1 MGETPGQLNRSEG
14 RPCFVNIR
22 KKKTSI
28 TMRSHSKLLLSSVFG
43 PYAVDDAYGKKENLM
58 ELFHNQVTREQGIF
72 SYRFNHSSF
81 GLYFLAENI
90 EMPTVVLDFPT
101 LPQFV
106 EELKKGY
113 DYVGISYVMPN
124 LKKAQKMAAL
134 VRQHAPNSKI
144 ILGGHG
150 VAVPETEQLI
160 DHDYI
165 CRGEGVS
172 FLRALFGEA
181 TDKPIRHPLLHSAH
195 NRRVMGAPLPEGSG
209 ILIPGVGC
217 ANKCRFCA
225 TSHFFGD
232 YIAYLPTGQDV
243 FDVCCAYEDTLGVT
257 DFGVMD
263 ENFLKQPQRALE
275 LLACME
281 KAGRRF
287 TFGIFSSAETIRAL
301 PSLDLLVRL
310 GITFIWM
317 GVESKH
323 AIYEKNKGIDFK
335 ALVAELRTRGIS
347 VMTSAILFLEEH
359 TQENIGEDI
368 DFIVG
373 LKADYVQFM
382 ELGPLPGTQLYR
394 EYATQGKLM
403 TPEEMPYEERHGQDR
418 IWFKH
423 SAFTGEESAVVLR
436 KAFER
441 DYGVNGASFIRAVQT
456 AMQGYEYTA
465 SSKDPHI
472 RARAEGFKEFL
483 TLTRSFILSARL
495 FSQNAA
501 TTSLLESLVQKYA
514 QHFSTPSLKQR
525 ALSMAVAAL
534 SSKEALRTKLFSDVR
549 QPPLRY
555 TQYRVKHREPCSEP
569 HVRLKRTTHP
579 RQAFA

>member
-1 MGETPGQLNRSEG
+1 MTR
-14 RPCFVNIR
+14 
-22 KKKTSI
+22 
-28 TMRSHSKLLLSSVFG
+28 HSKLLLTSVFG

-58 ELFHNQVTREQGIF
+58 ELFHNQVTREQGLF

-124 LKKAQKMAAL
+124 VKKAQKMAAL
-134 VRQHAPNSKI
+134 VRQHAPRSKI

-150 VAVPETEQLI
+150 VAVAETEQLI

-172 FLRALFGEA
+172 FLRNLFGEEVS
-181 TDKPIRHPLLHSAH
+181 KPIKHPLLHSSH

-232 YIAYLPTGQDV
+232 YIAYLKSGQEI

-281 KAGRRF
+281 QSGRRF
-287 TFGIFSSAETIRAL
+287 TFGIFSSAETITGL

-323 AIYEKNKGIDFK
+323 VIYEKNKGIDFK
-335 ALVAELRTRGIS
+335 ALVAELRRRGIS

-359 TQENIGEDI
+359 TRENIWDDI
-368 DFIVG
+368 DFIIG
-373 LKADYVQFM
+373 LKADYIQFM
-382 ELGPLPGTQLYR
+382 ELGPLPGTRLYHDY
-394 EYATQGKLM
+394 EASAKLL
-403 TPEEMPYEERHGQDR
+403 PLEEMPYEARHGQDR

-423 SAFTGEESAVVLR
+423 PAFTGKESAEILR
-436 KAFER
+436 TAFER
-441 DYGVNGASFIRAVQT
+441 DYRANGASFIRAIQT
-456 AMQGYEYTA
+456 AMMGYAYMT
-465 SSKDPHI
+465 SSADPRI
-472 RARAEGFKEFL
+472 QARAGRFKDFL
-483 TLTRSFILSARL
+483 ALTRSFLLSARL

-501 TTSLLESLVQKYA
+501 TTQLLTMLQRKYA
-514 QHFSTPSLKQR
+514 DHFGKPALKHQ
-525 ALSMAVAAL
+525 AVSVAIAAL
-534 SSKEALRTKLFSDVR
+534 TAKEALRTKLFSDVR
-549 QPPLRY
+549 QPPLKY
-555 TQYRVKHREPCSEP
+555 THY
-569 HVRLKRTTHP
+569 RLKKRRPHENCLFDIRHRAERTAGYP
-579 RQAFA
+579 LRAGCEVSDL

>member
-1 MGETPGQLNRSEG
+1 MMPYS
-14 RPCFVNIR
+14 P
-22 KKKTSI
+22 
-28 TMRSHSKLLLSSVFG
+28 KLLLTSVFG

-101 LPQFV
+101 LPQFI

-113 DYVGISYVMPN
+113 AYVGISYVMPN

-134 VRQHAPNSKI
+134 VRQHAPRSKI

-150 VAVPETEQLI
+150 VAVPETETLI
-160 DHDYI
+160 DHDYV
-165 CRGEGVS
+165 CRGEGVT
-172 FLRALFGEA
+172 FLRKLFGET
-181 TDKPIRHPLLHSAH
+181 TDKPIKHPLLHSSH

-232 YIAYLPTGQDV
+232 YIAYLKTGQEI
-243 FDVCCAYEDTLGVT
+243 FDICCTYEDTLGVT

-263 ENFLKQPQRALE
+263 ENFLKQPERALE

-281 KAGRRF
+281 KSGRLF
-287 TFGIFSSAETIRAL
+287 TFGIFSSAETIKSL

-323 AIYEKNKGIDFK
+323 ALYEKNKGVDFK
-335 ALVAELRTRGIS
+335 QLVGELRRRGIS

-359 TQENIGEDI
+359 TQKNIWEDVA
-368 DFIVG
+368 FIVE
-373 LKADYVQFM
+373 LNPDYIQFM
-382 ELGPLPGTQLYR
+382 ELGPVPGTKLYS
-394 EYATQGKLM
+394 EYDAAGKLC
-403 TPEEMPYEERHGQDR
+403 TLEEMPYEERHGQDR

-423 SAFTGEESAVVLR
+423 PAFTGEESAVLLK
-436 KAFER
+436 KAFQY
-441 DYGVNGASFIRAVQT
+441 DFQTNGASFIRAVQT
-456 AMQGYEYTA
+456 AMMGYEYIQA
-465 SSKDPHI
+465 SADPLLLV
-472 RARAEGFKEFL
+472 RAERYRSFL
-483 TLTRSFILSARL
+483 TLTRDFL
-495 FSQNAA
+495 FSAMLFSKNRA
-501 TTSLLESLVQKYA
+501 TSELIALLRKKYA
-514 QHFSTPSLKQR
+514 EYFPTPAFKHR
-525 ALSMAVAAL
+525 ALSVAIAAL
-534 SSKEALRTKLFSDVR
+534 TSKEALRTRFFSSVR
-549 QPPLRY
+549 QPPFRR
-555 TQYRVKHREPCSEP
+555 TSYRVSQQKTANKP
-569 HVRLKRTTHP
+569 RTTRH
-579 RQAFA
+579 RSSALCQASA

>member
-1 MGETPGQLNRSEG
+1 
-14 RPCFVNIR
+14 
-22 KKKTSI
+22 
-28 TMRSHSKLLLSSVFG
+28 
-43 PYAVDDAYGKKENLM
+43 M

-134 VRQHAPNSKI
+134 VRQHAPRSKI

-165 CRGEGVS
+165 CRGEGVT
-172 FLRALFGEA
+172 FLRKLFGEA

-287 TFGIFSSAETIRAL
+287 TFGIFSSAETIHAL

-335 ALVAELRTRGIS
+335 GLVAELRKRGIS

-359 TQENIGEDI
+359 TQKNIGEDV
-368 DFIVG
+368 DFIIG
-373 LKADYVQFM
+373 LNADYIQFM
-382 ELGPLPGTQLYR
+382 ELGPLPGTPLYR

-423 SAFTGEESAVVLR
+423 PAFTGKESAVVLR

-441 DYGVNGASFIRAVQT
+441 DYVTNGASFIRAVQT
-456 AMQGYEYTA
+456 AMQGYEYTV
-465 SSKDPHI
+465 SSKDPYVH
-472 RARAEGFKEFL
+472 ARAKGFKEFL
-483 TLTRSFILSARL
+483 NMTRSFILSARL

-501 TTSLLESLVQKYA
+501 TTSLLDRLVQKYTH
-514 QHFSTPSLKQR
+514 HFSTPSLKQR
-525 ALSMAVAAL
+525 ALSMAIAAL

-555 TQYRVKHREPCSEP
+555 TQYRVKNSEASSELLL
-569 HVRLKRTTHP
+569 RLKRTTQP
-579 RQAFA
+579 RQVLA

>member
-1 MGETPGQLNRSEG
+1 MPDH
-14 RPCFVNIR
+14 P
-22 KKKTSI
+22 
-28 TMRSHSKLLLSSVFG
+28 KLLLTSVFG

-101 LPQFV
+101 LPQFI

-113 DYVGISYVMPN
+113 AYVGISYVMPN

-134 VRQHAPNSKI
+134 VRQHAPRSKI

-150 VAVPETEQLI
+150 VAVPETEALI

-165 CRGEGVS
+165 CRGEGVT
-172 FLRALFGEA
+172 FLRTLFGEA

-225 TSHFFGD
+225 TSHFFGN

-243 FDVCCAYEDTLGVT
+243 FEVCCAYEDTLGVT

-287 TFGIFSSAETIRAL
+287 TFGIFSSAETITSL

-323 AIYEKNKGIDFK
+323 TIYEKNKGIDFK
-335 ALVAELRTRGIS
+335 ALVAELRKRGIS

-359 TQENIGEDI
+359 TQANIWEDVE
-368 DFIVG
+368 FITG
-373 LKADYVQFM
+373 LNADYVQFM
-382 ELGPLPGTQLYR
+382 ELGPLPGTQLYQ
-394 EYATQGKLM
+394 EYENQGKLM
-403 TPEEMPYEERHGQDR
+403 TSEEMPYEERHGQDR

-423 SAFTGEESAVVLR
+423 PAFTGEESAVVLR
-436 KAFER
+436 KAFEQ
-441 DYGVNGASFIRAVQT
+441 DYCTNGASFIRAVQT
-456 AMQGYEYTA
+456 AMMGYEYTV
-465 SSKDPHI
+465 SNKDPQV
-472 RARAEGFKEFL
+472 RARAEGFKDFL
-483 TLTRSFILSARL
+483 LMTRSFILSARL
-495 FSQNAA
+495 FSQNSA
-501 TTSLLESLVQKYA
+501 TTTLLKQLQKKYTH
-514 QHFSTPSLKQR
+514 HFSRPSMKQR

-534 SSKEALRTKLFSDVR
+534 SSREALRTKLFSDVR

-579 RQAFA
+579 RQAIA

>member
-1 MGETPGQLNRSEG
+1 MA
-14 RPCFVNIR
+14 
-22 KKKTSI
+22 
-28 TMRSHSKLLLSSVFG
+28 SHARLLLTSVFG

-72 SYRFNHSSF
+72 SYRFNHASF

-101 LPQFV
+101 LPHFV

-134 VRQHAPNSKI
+134 VRQYAPQSKI

-160 DHDYI
+160 EHDYI
-165 CRGEGVS
+165 CRGEGVA
-172 FLRALFGEA
+172 FLRNLFGEEVS
-181 TDKPIRHPLLHSAH
+181 KPIKHPLLHSAH

-217 ANKCRFCA
+217 VNKCRFCA

-232 YIAYLPTGQDV
+232 YIAYLKTGQDI
-243 FDVCCAYEDTLGVT
+243 FDVCCAYEETLGVT

-263 ENFLKQPQRALE
+263 ENFLKQSQRALE

-281 KAGRRF
+281 ASGRRF
-287 TFGIFSSAETIRAL
+287 TFGIFSSAETINSL

-310 GITFIWM
+310 GITFVWM

-335 ALVAELRTRGIS
+335 QLVAELRKRGIS

-359 TQENIGEDI
+359 TGENIWEDI
-368 DFIVG
+368 DFITG
-373 LKADYVQFM
+373 LNADYVQFM

-394 EYATQGKLM
+394 EYEAAAKLYS
-403 TPEEMPYEERHGQDR
+403 PEEMPYEERHGQDR

-423 SAFTGEESAVVLR
+423 PCFSGEESARLLK
-436 KAFER
+436 KAFQV
-441 DYGVNGASFIRAVQT
+441 DYRLNGASFIRAVQT
-456 AMQGYEYTA
+456 AMMGYAYMIAHE
-465 SSKDPHI
+465 DPRV
-472 RARAEGFKEFL
+472 RARADDFRAFL
-483 TLTRSFILSARL
+483 TLTRSFIFSARL
-495 FSQNAA
+495 FSRNAA
-501 TTSLLESLVQKYA
+501 TTTLLKQLKRDYTHHFAKPSFKQHALSVAVAVLTTRESL
-514 QHFSTPSLKQR
+514 R
-525 ALSMAVAAL
+525 
-534 SSKEALRTKLFSDVR
+534 RRLFSDVR
-549 QPPLRY
+549 QPPFKC
-555 TQYRVKHREPCSEP
+555 TSYRVKKRDACSKP
-569 HVRLKRTTHP
+569 RLHLKHITHP
-579 RQAFA
+579 RQAIA